1 MALSTGPQ
9 SAERSADLLTPRC
22 IFAPERRHCRFE
34 CQQCYCRTPLDQGSV
49 SLYSKALTSTENAH
63 MDDKHAAM
71 ADALEL
77 LYMNQTAIRAAIE
90 EVSTWVRQ
98 RGSLN
103 VHENT
108 LIALQALDTNSDAL
122 A

>member
-1 MALSTGPQ
+1 
-9 SAERSADLLTPRC
+9 
-22 IFAPERRHCRFE
+22 
-34 CQQCYCRTPLDQGSV
+34 
-49 SLYSKALTSTENAH
+49 

-77 LYMNQTAIRAAIE
+77 LHMNQTAIRAAIE

-108 LIALQALDTNSDAL
+108 MIALQALDTNSDAL
-122 A
+122 ASAIE